1 MEFIHFNQRQLATRW
16 NISEVTLE
24 RWHSEGVGPKFMK
37 LRGRLFHRQ
46 VDIEACE
53 KSRLATSTRTVAAQA
68 SIPLWVRPVVSGVIG
83 WLRHAAS
90 I

>member
-1 MEFIHFNQRQLATRW
+1 LYNKLLVDFTALKEFIHFNHRQLATRW
-16 NISEVTLE
+16 NISEATLE
-24 RWHSEGVGPKFMK
+24 RWHSEGVGSKFMK

-68 SIPLWVRPVVSGVIG
+68 RIPL
-83 WLRHAAS
+83 
-90 I
+90 